1 MAQFDVYTNTSKE
14 TNDEIPYLIDIQN
27 DILKTLSTRVVVPL
41 VKNQKAITHLTPSFT
56 IEDTEVVMFTMQLAG
71 IPSSVLGDKICNLQ
85 EKRTE
90 ILNAIDFMIS
100 GF

>member
-1 MAQFDVYTNTSKE
+1 MAQFDVYINTNKD
-14 TNDEIPYLIDIQN
+14 TNDEIPYLLDIQN
-27 DILKTLSTRVVVPL
+27 DILKSLNTRVVVPL
-41 VKNQKAITHLTPSFT
+41 VKNQKTITHLTPSFT
-56 IEDTEVVMFTMQLAG
+56 IEDTEVVMLTMQLAG
-71 IPSSVLGDKICNLQ
+71 IPSSVLGDKICNLK